1 MHFSQKQRH
10 FHFHGKQRLTW
21 MKRTKAKRSI
31 SDAINDETQQ
41 IARKKC
47 RKRVFLFNCD
57 GTYSLDSVEKLLLNM
72 KGDVRQELSFDIVK
86 TSFRLSEMSHV
97 AEKAIPK
104 LQMDVAFFVVH
115 ANESRLSINEENAGI
130 GYAKLYKALLQA
142 TGKSM
147 TYSFMFF
154 KQ

>member
-1 MHFSQKQRH
+1 MDEENEIE
-10 FHFHGKQRLTW
+10 
-21 MKRTKAKRSI
+21 RSI

-57 GTYSLDSVEKLLLNM
+57 RTYGLDSVEKLLLNM
-72 KGDVRQELSFDIVK
+72 KGDIRQELSFDIVK

-115 ANESRLSINEENAGI
+115 ANEPCLSINEENAGI
-130 GYAKLYKALLQA
+130 GHAKIYKALLRA

-147 TYSFMFF
+147 TYSFIFF
-154 KQ
+154 KQQFFFASSD

>member
-1 MHFSQKQRH
+1 MDEQNE
-10 FHFHGKQRLTW
+10 LE
-21 MKRTKAKRSI
+21 RSI
-31 SDAINDETQQ
+31 SDAIDDEPHQN
-41 IARKKC
+41 ARTEC

-57 GTYSLDSVEKLLLNM
+57 KLYSLDSVEKLLLNM
-72 KGDVRQELSFDIVK
+72 KGDIRQQLSFDIVK

-115 ANESRLSINEENAGI
+115 ANEYRLSINEENAGI
-130 GYAKLYKALLQA
+130 SYAKFYKALLRA

-147 TYSFMFF
+147 TLFITYILYTTLSRFIYD
-154 KQ
+154 

>member
-1 MHFSQKQRH
+1 MDEQNE
-10 FHFHGKQRLTW
+10 LE
-21 MKRTKAKRSI
+21 RSV
-31 SDAINDETQQ
+31 SDAIDDEPHQN
-41 IARKKC
+41 ARTEC

-57 GTYSLDSVEKLLLNM
+57 KLYSLDSVEKLLLNM
-72 KGDVRQELSFDIVK
+72 KGDIRQQLSFDIVK

-115 ANESRLSINEENAGI
+115 ANEYRLSINEENAGI
-130 GYAKLYKALLQA
+130 SYAKFYKALLRA

-147 TYSFMFF
+147 TLFITYILYTTLSRFIYD
-154 KQ
+154 

>member
-1 MHFSQKQRH
+1 MDEQNE
-10 FHFHGKQRLTW
+10 LE
-21 MKRTKAKRSI
+21 RSI
-31 SDAINDETQQ
+31 SDAIDDEPHQN
-41 IARKKC
+41 ARTEC

-57 GTYSLDSVEKLLLNM
+57 KLYSLDSVEKLLLNM
-72 KGDVRQELSFDIVK
+72 KGDIRQELSFDIVK

-115 ANESRLSINEENAGI
+115 ANEYRLSINEENAGI
-130 GYAKLYKALLQA
+130 SYAKFYKALLRA

-147 TYSFMFF
+147 TLFITYILYTTLSRFIYD
-154 KQ
+154 